1 VTFVDDAGEACLAAM
16 HHEGAEFIA
25 ADPLTK
31 GIIAEITRGPPSTRQ
46 RCQNSLNLAHEE
58 EAMTNL
64 DTLINRIDQEI
75 AAEVERQKAGWA
87 EVVLANRERELRLQR
102 YETEAKHIIELVK
115 PRLDAFIERFK
126 AVVKAEPVVRQHT
139 RAVNLTFAAT
149 VANVTLRF
157 EVFPDRD
164 VNHIRLECTQEI
176 IPVLVR
182 YDKQSVLEFTLDGVQ
197 DDAVVKWFDDRIVAF
212 VKAYIALVLQ
222 DAALQEQLKDQFVED
237 PVARIRFPKYLASST
252 LERDGQTYYF
262 VDEET
267 RREFE
272 KQPAAQ

>member
-1 VTFVDDAGEACLAAM
+1 
-16 HHEGAEFIA
+16 
-25 ADPLTK
+25 
-31 GIIAEITRGPPSTRQ
+31 
-46 RCQNSLNLAHEE
+46 
-58 EAMTNL
+58 MTDINA
-64 DTLINRIDQEI
+64 LINRIDQEL
-75 AAEVERQKAGWA
+75 AAEVGRQKAVWA
-87 EVVLANRERELRLQR
+87 EWQQWSRERELRLQR
-102 YETEAKHIIELVK
+102 YEAEAKHIVELLQ

-149 VANVTLRF
+149 VAKVTLRF
-157 EVFPDRD
+157 EVFPDHD

-176 IPVLVR
+176 VPAVVR
-182 YDKQSVLEFTLDGVQ
+182 YDKQSVLEFPLGGVQ
-197 DDAVVKWFDDRIVAF
+197 DDALVQWFDDRIVAF
-212 VKAYIALVLQ
+212 VKAYVALVRQ
-222 DAALQEQLKDQFVED
+222 DVALREQLKDEFVED

-252 LERDGQTYYF
+252 LERDGRTYYF